1 MEITE
6 RTIQF
11 DSRWF
16 SPERD
21 ISRTKGLH
29 LSHIIDYIEYLE
41 GKQDS
46 AQRGPLSDIGNA
58 YASGG
63 FQWERV
69 LANLIERSPTELWEW
84 LYGRVLSEPDNPKV
98 VRPGEQCMDGGKCPV
113 CDGKGYVVER
123 YGEMGD
129 VCKTCEGTGRILIY
143 LTPDGYHIDD
153 MMLEEWKWTTKS
165 ANQDKNPIR
174 GPKFRRWLSFQ
185 IPSYLKALDLLVCRL
200 RVFYAR
206 GDYTSGTPIWREY
219 ILRYSQT
226 EIDDTWEMI
235 TDHAEMMYSEGL
247 AH

>member
-6 RTIQF
+6 RTVQL

-16 SPERD
+16 SPERN

-46 AQRGPLSDIGNA
+46 VHRGPLSDIGNA

-69 LANLIERSPTELWEW
+69 LTNLIERNPTELWEW

-98 VRPGEQCMDGGKCPV
+98 IRPGEQCMDGGKCPV
-113 CDGKGYVVER
+113 CDGKGYVVAR
-123 YGEMGD
+123 FGEMGD
-129 VCKTCEGTGRILIY
+129 VCKVCEGTGRILIY

-153 MMLEEWKWTTKS
+153 VMLEEWKYTTKS
-165 ANQDKNPIR
+165 SDNDIR
-174 GPKFRRWLSFQ
+174 GYKFRRWLSWQ
-185 IPSYLKALDLLVCRL
+185 IPSYLKALGLNVCRL
-200 RVFYAR
+200 RVYFAR
-206 GDYTSGTPIWREY
+206 GNYKSPVPVWREY
-219 ILRYSQT
+219 ILNYSGLEIDETWDSICINAAHMMQNT
-226 EIDDTWEMI
+226 EI
-235 TDHAEMMYSEGL
+235 SRV
-247 AH
+247 